1 MWHRFIATAT
11 AAEPNENRIH
21 SHFSH
26 SSSDP
31 RSLRATVNHPNQS
44 INLSTNQSINQSI
57 YQAINLTSVASN
69 PEQRATS
76 ARGDMGIV
84 PRIGP
89 KVYPSPQRRGGPR
102 GEHRAKQRQAQGS
115 PPTASGRRVLF
126 PQRLNNNSSTAA
138 LALSL
143 ASLAPSRARCLPL
156 YRCLS
161 RTGERGVG
169 GVVVVGASDSHTH
182 DGGDA
187 VGGVRFEAKVRVVVV
202 VVVVGGARPR
212 VLARLHR
219 SVQQLPTHA
228 RTRDTAIT
236 CSCTRIITDTI
247 THTRTTRHVGPS
259 RAADASRPTG
269 TGAAARAR

>member
-1 MWHRFIATAT
+1 VWHRFIATAT

-89 KVYPSPQRRGGPR
+89 KVYPAPQRRGGPR

-115 PPTASGRRVLF
+115 PQPVVGAYSFLSG
-126 PQRLNNNSSTAA
+126 STTTAA
-138 LALSL
+138 QQHSLSL

-161 RTGERGVG
+161 RTGEGGVG

>member
-89 KVYPSPQRRGGPR
+89 KVYPAPQRRGGPR

-115 PPTASGRRVLF
+115 PQP
-126 PQRLNNNSSTAA
+126 
-138 LALSL
+138 
-143 ASLAPSRARCLPL
+143 
-156 YRCLS
+156 
-161 RTGERGVG
+161 
-169 GVVVVGASDSHTH
+169 VVGAYSFLSGSTTTAAQQHSLSLWPLSLPLALAACLST
-182 DGGDA
+182 A
-187 VGGVRFEAKVRVVVV
+187 VSLGRANEELEELLLLEQV
-202 VVVVGGARPR
+202 
-212 VLARLHR
+212 
-219 SVQQLPTHA
+219 
-228 RTRDTAIT
+228 TR
-236 CSCTRIITDTI
+236 
-247 THTRTTRHVGPS
+247 TRTTAVTRWAVCGS
-259 RAADASRPTG
+259 KRR
-269 TGAAARAR
+269 